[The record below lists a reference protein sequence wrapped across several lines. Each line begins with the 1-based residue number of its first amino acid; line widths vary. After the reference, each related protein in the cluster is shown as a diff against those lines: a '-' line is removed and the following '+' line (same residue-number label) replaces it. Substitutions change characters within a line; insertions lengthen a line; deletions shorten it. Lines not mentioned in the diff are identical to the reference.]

1 MSTEDTENAT
11 VNPAKTGA
19 NSLSVV
25 PDASDV
31 DPAAIQSER
40 RRRIA
45 IAQDEEL
52 KWLNLKT
59 VLRGNSDKLKYR
71 AARDAWKITER
82 FLLTDDNVLYYMNW
96 TPRNQQD
103 NQEELRLRLVV
114 STTMIQEVL
123 QNNHDSLEGGH
134 QGVVRTYQRVK
145 QDYWFGL
152 YASVEK
158 HVKSCPNCSS
168 SKSKPQLRGYS
179 PGNILAERPFQI
191 VSMDFVIPLPKS
203 RRGNTA
209 LLLFQC
215 AFTGFVIAK
224 PMSHTPAFKVAQV
237 FEECIYRRFGA
248 PSLIRHD
255 RDPRFMSEV
264 FQAFAELMRSR
275 SRATLRCRPQANG
288 QQERSVKTV
297 MQSVKVYAEDP
308 LQQDWDEIAEHLVLV
323 FAINNTMD
331 TTRKE
336 TPFYLVH
343 GWDASSTMKAITT
356 SLRCGTP
363 KQSEALA
370 WRQEVNR
377 QQEVAWQMAQE
388 YQHTQK
394 SRRMRLPNNA
404 LSKMEKASLQNEEAE
419 DSTLQYSEDSA
430 TKLKATKKKLFE
442 EGSRAW
448 LYMEIVKPG
457 LTKKLAHRW
466 HGPYRIKKKFDD
478 FAFELKLPDKSGY
491 RFYPVVHI

>member
-1 MSTEDTENAT
+1 MSTEDTGNAT
-11 VNPAKTGA
+11 VKPAKTGA
-19 NSLSVV
+19 NPLSEV

-45 IAQDEEL
+45 IAQDEYL
-52 KWLNLKT
+52 KWINLKM

-71 AARDAWKITER
+71 AARAAWKIAER
-82 FLLTDDNVLYYMNW
+82 FLLTDDNVLYYMNS
-96 TPRNQQD
+96 TPQNQQD

-114 STTMIQEVL
+114 PTTMIQEVL

-145 QDYWFGL
+145 QDYYWFGL
-152 YASVEK
+152 YTAVE
-158 HVKSCPNCSS
+158 NTS

-179 PGNILAERPFQI
+179 PGNILAESPFQI

-224 PMSHTPAFKVAQV
+224 LMSDTTAFKVAQV

-264 FQAFAELMRSR
+264 FQAFAEMMQSK
-275 SRATLRCRPQANG
+275 SRATLSYRPHANG

-297 MQSVKVYAEDP
+297 MQSVKVSAEDP
-308 LQQDWDEIAEHLVLV
+308 LQQDWDEITEHLV
-323 FAINNTMD
+323 FAINNSMD

-336 TPFYLVH
+336 IHFYLGH
-343 GWDASSTMKAITT
+343 GWDASPTMKAMPT
-356 SLRCGTP
+356 SLRHGTP
-363 KQSEALA
+363 RQYEALA
-370 WRQEVNR
+370 WRREVNR
-377 QQEVAWQMAQE
+377 QQEVVWRMAQE
-388 YQHTQK
+388 Y
-394 SRRMRLPNNA
+394 
-404 LSKMEKASLQNEEAE
+404 
-419 DSTLQYSEDSA
+419 
-430 TKLKATKKKLFE
+430 
-442 EGSRAW
+442 
-448 LYMEIVKPG
+448 
-457 LTKKLAHRW
+457 
-466 HGPYRIKKKFDD
+466 
-478 FAFELKLPDKSGY
+478 
-491 RFYPVVHI
+491 